1 MSYQDPTIPLTEE
14 SAKAADKSGAP
25 PVIYNHA
32 LFSRV
37 YNLEQ
42 SVSGPARNTVTW
54 APFATLAEA
63 IATGKHT
70 VWADAVAAIN
80 KLNAPVTFLQIEA
93 NPWDDEVVIPAGKWT
108 LNNTVIVGKAGYAQG
123 GRDWYA
129 SQDYGNQGLNQGW
142 QYYSQQYRGHQ
153 VKLWVHPEYS
163 NLNPC
168 KIYGCVGLKDVFFRG
183 QDLNS
188 SISGTDATYFG
199 YEENPYNP
207 STGTCYIR
215 VSGNGDTFSDAD
227 LWKQIL
233 NVTQDWYVTV
243 LEVISPT
250 LIKVDTE
257 GNPNWLIDAPN
268 GTVSNQEWETHNDG
282 EGVLFVRN
290 NSTFDLIG
298 RMGGK
303 ESYFSNFNSSTNT
316 SRLYTRGVTHGEP
329 PPPSSSDNYFDV
341 SLTGKKIS
349 VSNIGD
355 YSGEYT
361 VLHVWS
367 NDEVEIDL
375 PVDLTGT
382 YGSGNKTVNWS
393 TLPSY
398 HTDTFVLDN
407 VDFRSAYDNYGTLNV
422 RCGNLFVKLTGAETS
437 IRSGQSITTEGLL
450 VVQSDGSPAWIG
462 SDAIGS
468 YDNNGYLKIY
478 ALPGM
483 SLNTGWFT
491 GGWSIDFD
499 LYQGSVPYIP
509 DNESNW
515 NSTPY
520 NLKNALDELA
530 QRLRT
535 LEGA

>member
-1 MSYQDPTIPLTEE
+1 
-14 SAKAADKSGAP
+14 
-25 PVIYNHA
+25 VI
-32 LFSRV
+32 
-37 YNLEQ
+37 
-42 SVSGPARNTVTW
+42 W

-63 IATGKHT
+63 AAQGKYT

-80 KLNAPVTFLQIEA
+80 ELKTPVTFLQIEA
-93 NPWDDEVVIPAGKWT
+93 NPWNDEVVLPAGKWT

-129 SQDYGNQGLNQGW
+129 SQDYNNQGLNQGW
-142 QYYSQQYRGHQ
+142 QYYNQQYRGHQ

-168 KIYGCVGLKDVFFRG
+168 KIYGCVGLKDLFFRG

-188 SISGTDATYFG
+188 TISGTDATYFG
-199 YEENPYNP
+199 YEENPYNS

-215 VSGNGDTFSDAD
+215 VSGEGDTFSDAD
-227 LWKQIL
+227 LWKQIY
-233 NVTQDWYVTV
+233 NVTEDWYVTV

-250 LIKVDTE
+250 LVKVDTE

-268 GTVSNQEWETHNDG
+268 GTVTGQEWETNG
-282 EGVLFVRN
+282 GNVRN
-290 NSTFDLIG
+290 SATFDLIG

-303 ESYFSNFNSSTNT
+303 ESYFSNFNDITKT
-316 SRLYTRGVTHGEP
+316 SRLYTRGVSHGG
-329 PPPSSSDNYFDV
+329 PSSSDNLFDV
-341 SLTGKKIS
+341 SLTGKKIN
-349 VSNIGD
+349 VSNIGP

-361 VLHVWS
+361 VLYVWS

-375 PVDLTGT
+375 PHDLTGGL
-382 YGSGNKTVNWS
+382 YGIGNKVVNWS

-437 IRSGQSITTEGLL
+437 IRSGGSITTEGL
-450 VVQSDGSPAWIG
+450 VIIQSDGSPAWIG
-462 SDAIGS
+462 SGAIDS
-468 YDNNGYLKIY
+468 YDDNGYLKIY

-483 SLNTGWFT
+483 NLNTEWY
-491 GGWSIDFD
+491 SSVPYIDHD
-499 LYQGSVPYIP
+499 LYQGSVVYIP
-509 DNESNW
+509 A
-515 NSTPY
+515 NSGDWDSVPY
-520 NLKNALDELA
+520 NLKSALDELA
-530 QRLRT
+530 QRVRT
-535 LEGA
+535 LEGP